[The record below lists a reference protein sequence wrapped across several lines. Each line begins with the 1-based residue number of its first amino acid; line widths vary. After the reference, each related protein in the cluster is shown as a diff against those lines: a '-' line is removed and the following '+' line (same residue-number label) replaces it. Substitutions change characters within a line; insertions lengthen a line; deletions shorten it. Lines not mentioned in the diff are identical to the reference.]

1 MFGRCPGVAKKLF
14 VDVRRFL
21 VSENAGGQVA
31 LTGGRVTAR
40 VLRDNDVVRRP
51 TTAASSFVATLLD
64 HLKRQ
69 GFDGAP
75 RFVGQSDGSNLLSY
89 MPVAWIDFDTAAPG
103 DPLEDVAY
111 AAWTGCIASKQTV
124 PVRRQAEQVRV
135 LADAHG
141 LCVIERG
148 VLIAQLARLAAL
160 ASMSTPAARR
170 LIRRVKKMQSFPAVS
185 NPTTRPLRINCER

>member
-1 MFGRCPGVAKKLF
+1 M
-14 VDVRRFL
+14 
-21 VSENAGGQVA
+21 SENAGGQVV

-75 RFVGQSDGSNLLSY
+75 RFVGQSDGSDLLSY
-89 MPVAWIDFDTAAPG
+89 IPGEVPARFGAWQDRQVAAAGALLRAMHDATRGSRLAGRSRTVCHHDPGSNNAVFREGVPVAWIDFDTAAPG

-111 AAWTGCIASKQTV
+111 AAWTWCIASKQTV

-135 LADAHG
+135 LADA
-141 LCVIERG
+141 
-148 VLIAQLARLAAL
+148 
-160 ASMSTPAARR
+160 
-170 LIRRVKKMQSFPAVS
+170 
-185 NPTTRPLRINCER
+185 